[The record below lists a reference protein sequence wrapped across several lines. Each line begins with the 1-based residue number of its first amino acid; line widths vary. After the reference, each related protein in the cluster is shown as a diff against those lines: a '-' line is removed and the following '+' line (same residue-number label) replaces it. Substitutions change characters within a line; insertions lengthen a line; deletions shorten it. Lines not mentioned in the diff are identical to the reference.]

1 MMGNAKSKE
10 EKKRAADKGFEQL
23 LGVHLNALEEN
34 SQSVVEILQILSEK
48 KLSAKDRNSL
58 KKISRELKSVDKK
71 IDNLGKTPKLQENK
85 KEEDWFEF

>member
-1 MMGNAKSKE
+1 MSWNDAKKNS
-10 EKKRAADKGFEQL
+10 ANKGFEQL
-23 LGVHLNALEEN
+23 LGVHVKALEEN

-48 KLSAKDRNSL
+48 KLSAKDKNSL

-71 IDNLGKTPKLQENK
+71 IDNLGKVPKVEEEE

>member
-1 MMGNAKSKE
+1 MRAKVSWNDA
-10 EKKRAADKGFEQL
+10 KKNSANKGFEQL
-23 LGVHLNALEEN
+23 LGVHVKALEEN

-48 KLSAKDRNSL
+48 KLSAKDKNSL

-71 IDNLGKTPKLQENK
+71 IDNLGKAPKVEEE

>member
-1 MMGNAKSKE
+1 MSFSNAKKNS
-10 EKKRAADKGFEQL
+10 ANKGFEQL

-48 KLSAKDRNSL
+48 KLSAKDKNSL

-71 IDNLGKTPKLQENK
+71 IDNLGKAPKVEEE

>member
-1 MMGNAKSKE
+1 MSCNDAKKNS
-10 EKKRAADKGFEQL
+10 ANKGFEQL
-23 LGVHLNALEEN
+23 LGVHVKALEEN

-48 KLSAKDRNSL
+48 KLSAKDKNSL

-71 IDNLGKTPKLQENK
+71 IDNLGKAPKVEEE